1 MPRSLLLLLTL
12 PLASTLRL
20 GSAPKMCSSESSANV
35 PAVIIGGGRIGS
47 LLQELGCDGA
57 EMDSELGCDA
67 VNADIVLKRGGVFPA
82 SAPVGPIYVCTRN
95 DALDAIVD
103 STPADRREDLVFLQ
117 NGMLGGFLES
127 KGLAENTQVRSWGC
141 ATELGR
147 VRS

>member
-47 LLQELGCDGA
+47 RLQELGCDGA

-67 VNADIVLKRGGVFPA
+67 VNADIVLKRGEVFPA

-95 DALDAIVD
+95 DALDAIPGV
-103 STPADRREDLVFLQ
+103 SMPHCRRSAPIRRSSAY
-117 NGMLGGFLES
+117 S
-127 KGLAENTQVRSWGC
+127 KRDGRS
-141 ATELGR
+141 AKLSSE
-147 VRS
+147 